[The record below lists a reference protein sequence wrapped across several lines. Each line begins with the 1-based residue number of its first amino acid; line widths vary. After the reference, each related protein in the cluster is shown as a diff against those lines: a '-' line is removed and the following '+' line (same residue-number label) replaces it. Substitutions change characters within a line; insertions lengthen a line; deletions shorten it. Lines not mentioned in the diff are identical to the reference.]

1 VDEQEG
7 KDYRIKGTR
16 TADSYL
22 HVEFPIKQIKMR
34 NHAIFVYRNYGL
46 KYLEKRP
53 DGGMVALGKRSVW

>member
-34 NHAIFVYRNYGL
+34 KKAL
-46 KYLEKRP
+46 KAYKT
-53 DGGMVALGKRSVW
+53 